1 MISTRSSVSNDSTS
15 ISSLITNLN
24 KLKQF
29 IDDCKSNPSILSDPS
44 LSFFQDYLKR
54 YSHPFGFTK
63 AFLVLPPTSRSA
75 GALMLE
81 TDAIL
86 VELFLS
92 FYVEMGFSSVIP
104 VGHDDGGM
112 LALKAAQS
120 PCFTKFCQCQKFFGE
135 VQNMIKEFRNLV
147 FQVFSFFNI
156 CKHSLKL
163 FILIHLYLF
172 LNIFNFY
179 L

>member
-1 MISTRSSVSNDSTS
+1 MISTRFSVSNDSTS

-44 LSFFQDYLKR
+44 LSFFQDYLKS
-54 YSHPFGFTK
+54 YCENNITK
-63 AFLVLPPTSRSA
+63 LRIKGLSSSPS
-75 GALMLE
+75 
-81 TDAIL
+81 DIQ
-86 VELFLS
+86 VELLLS

-120 PCFTKFCQCQKFFGE
+120 PCFTKFCQCQKFFEE
-135 VQNMIKEFRNLV
+135 VQNMVKEFKNLV

-156 CKHSLKL
+156 CKHSLKF
-163 FILIHLYLF
+163 FILIHLYLL